1 MPSTKSI
8 AVVATLAASVTASNC
23 KPTPKPTTTTS
34 APTTTSSCPAYTLIS
49 EPAEDINCN
58 VRGDPK
64 EGQSQVLESL
74 YLDDCAQK
82 CKEFD
87 LFNCE
92 LISFVEPAS
101 AEEQGSLLDYLWG
114 DTSKEERRLIR
125 KLDFF
130 ILYPWRSSD
139 VGVTDRQAFANAYVA
154 GLKEAL
160 NLSGNQ
166 YNVLLSMAS
175 AGMLVGQ
182 IPSSIIIHKI
192 RPRIWMSSMVV
203 VWAGLTMAS
212 AACKTYAQLCAVRFL
227 MGLAEASTYA
237 GSIYIMGSW
246 YKSNEIAK
254 RTAMFTVAGQVGKMF
269 AGAMMAAIHES
280 MEGHAGLE
288 GWQWVFLI
296 DGIITLPVAVFG
308 FFFFPDVP
316 EYTDA
321 SYLSDKE
328 RQLALDRLPPKKED
342 GHDIQAWSLVKRV
355 MGHPLLYVCCI
366 FSVLGSAL
374 QSYVV
379 QGLMLL
385 YLKFRKDIDGFTQS
399 EVNTLPIPTHA
410 VGIVAELSV
419 SFFMDRIVLLIP
431 GTSVAGN
438 LTALYLSASAYGINP
453 LLYGWS
459 SNILARTADDA
470 ARSVTLAS
478 MAASDGLL
486 WTFWGIVM
494 FPADHAPYWRNGYIG
509 MLCVSAAMV
518 GWLFV
523 VRWLDRY
530 TAEKY
535 PAGDHSSASSL
546 VATEEEEKG
555 QYRISWGYR
564 ADEEEKETEPGRR

>member
-1 MPSTKSI
+1 MPSTKNI
-8 AVVATLAASVTASNC
+8 AVAVVALAATGVQASKCKPSPPTCDSQILKPYTDEACGVLGDAKDGEKQTLASAS
-23 KPTPKPTTTTS
+23 
-34 APTTTSSCPAYTLIS
+34 
-49 EPAEDINCN
+49 
-58 VRGDPK
+58 
-64 EGQSQVLESL
+64 LE
-74 YLDDCAQK
+74 DCAQSCHDTNVFS
-82 CKEFD
+82 CK
-87 LFNCE
+87 
-92 LISFVEPAS
+92 LIDYAPPRTID
-101 AEEQGSLLDYLWG
+101 GSGLC
-114 DTSKEERRLIR
+114 T
-125 KLDFF
+125 
-130 ILYPWRSSD
+130 LYPDAEIPRKPRGGSKMILVDSE
-139 VGVTDRQAFANAYVA
+139 GSDRQAFANAYVA
-154 GLKEAL
+154 GLKESL
-160 NLSGNQ
+160 ELSGNQ

-203 VWAGLTMAS
+203 IWAGLTMAS
-212 AACKTYAQLCAVRFL
+212 AACRTYAQLCAIRFF

-237 GSIYIMGSW
+237 GSVYIMGSW

-254 RTAMFTVAGQVGKMF
+254 RTATFTVAGQVGKMF

-280 MEGHAGLE
+280 MDGRAGLE

-321 SYLSDKE
+321 PYLDEKE

-342 GHDIQAWSLVKRV
+342 GHSIQAWSLIKRV

-366 FSVLGSAL
+366 FSILSAAL
-374 QSYVV
+374 QTYVV

-385 YLKFRKDIDGFTQS
+385 YLKFRKDIDGLTQS

-419 SFFMDRIVLLIP
+419 SFFMDRYNQRMSLGLLLCLIQVACTIVLLIP
-431 GTSVAGN
+431 GMPVAGN

-459 SNILARTADDA
+459 SNILARTADDV

-478 MAASDGLL
+478 MSASDGLL
-486 WTFWGIVM
+486 WTFWGIAL
-494 FPADHAPYWRNGYIG
+494 FPADDAPYWRNGYIG
-509 MLCVSAAMV
+509 ILCVSAALV

-535 PAGDHSSASSL
+535 PVGEHGSASSL
-546 VATEEEEKG
+546 EVTNVNYSTMNQDGTREKAV
-555 QYRISWGYR
+555 QQD
-564 ADEEEKETEPGRR
+564 A